1 MSQRESI
8 FVGINNTEM
17 KQSKTGIAPKP
28 ELKEVIRVTF
38 DQAMQDV
45 VKGSVSVQQFAQMLN
60 YNYTQKKMELSGS
73 IF

>member
-1 MSQRESI
+1 
-8 FVGINNTEM
+8 M
-17 KQSKTGIAPKP
+17 KQSKTGNAPKS
-28 ELKEVIRVTF
+28 ELKEVIKITF
-38 DQAMQDV
+38 DQAMRDV

>member
-1 MSQRESI
+1 
-8 FVGINNTEM
+8 M
-17 KQSKTGIAPKP
+17 KQSKTGIIPKP
-28 ELKEVIRVTF
+28 ELKEVIRITF
-38 DQAMQDV
+38 DHAISDV

>member
-1 MSQRESI
+1 
-8 FVGINNTEM
+8 M
-17 KQSKTGIAPKP
+17 KQSKTGIATKP
-28 ELKEVIRVTF
+28 ELKEVIRITF